1 MVLSS
6 AYLRLLIFLLV
17 ILIPACA
24 SYCLA
29 FHMLYFTSVQFSCSV
44 VSDSLQSLGLQ
55 HTRPPCPSPTP
66 RVYSNTCPLSQW
78 CHPAI
83 SSSVVPFSSCLQSFP
98 ASESF
103 PMSQF
108 FTQVAKVLE
117 FQLQHQSFQWIFRTD
132 FLSDGLVSSLCS
144 PRNSQESS
152 PTVEFKSINSLM
164 LSFLYGP
171 TLTST
176 HDYWKKHSF
185 D

>member
-1 MVLSS
+1 MRRVPGLLSCWHCLQS
-6 AYLRLLIFLLV
+6 AKTHENMQPTLEKE
-17 ILIPACA
+17 
-24 SYCLA
+24 
-29 FHMLYFTSVQFSCSV
+29 SVQFSLSV
-44 VSDSLQSLGLQ
+44 VSDSLWPHGLQ
-55 HTRPPCPSPTP
+55 HARPPCLSPTP
-66 RVYSNTCPLSQW
+66 GACSNSCPSSQW
-78 CHPAI
+78 WHPTI
-83 SSSVVPFSSCLQSFP
+83 SSFVVSFSSCLQSLS